1 MEFDREALDN
11 QRAKLSN
18 QRANVRSVLKRIGSE
33 GLNPLARLQGE
44 GLEKVPRYTYH
55 GYIVLTMA
63 PHTMASRRRS
73 ATLTMATLPM
83 PPRAAGTLP
92 MPYFGC
98 TLCTK

>member
-44 GLEKVPRYTYH
+44 GLEKVLR
-55 GYIVLTMA
+55 
-63 PHTMASRRRS
+63 HT
-73 ATLTMATLPM
+73 
-83 PPRAAGTLP
+83 
-92 MPYFGC
+92 
-98 TLCTK
+98 

>member
-44 GLEKVPRYTYH
+44 GLEKVLRCF
-55 GYIVLTMA
+55 LELQ
-63 PHTMASRRRS
+63 RRS
-73 ATLTMATLPM
+73 ETESL
-83 PPRAAGTLP
+83 
-92 MPYFGC
+92 
-98 TLCTK
+98 